1 MYRGAG
7 EGQPGWFYN
16 IDASRKER
24 GEGPESPG
32 QLGFR
37 FVSHYFNVY
46 PMGLSCVDAQ
56 RSEIERGPW
65 G

>member
-16 IDASRKER
+16 INVLTKER

-32 QLGFR
+32 QLGFL
-37 FVSHYFNVY
+37 FVSHVLNVY